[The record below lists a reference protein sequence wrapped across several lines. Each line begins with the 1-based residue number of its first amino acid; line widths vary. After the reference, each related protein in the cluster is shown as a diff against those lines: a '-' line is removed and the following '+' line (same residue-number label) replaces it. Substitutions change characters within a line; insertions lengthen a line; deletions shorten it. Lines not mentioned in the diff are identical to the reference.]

1 MSIRPHKKLKVW
13 QDAVDFVPKTYTILK
28 AFPEDEKFGLSPQI
42 RRASTSISINIAEGA
57 ARSSKKDFARFL
69 YISMGSISELDTL
82 FEISLK
88 LKYLSQEEYDSLN
101 NDLNNLSA
109 MLNGLIKKLKQDIS

>member
-13 QDAVDFVPKTYTILK
+13 QDAVSFVSIVYSILESY
-28 AFPEDEKFGLSPQI
+28 PEDEKFGLISQI
-42 RRASTSISINIAEGA
+42 KRASTSISINIAEGA
-57 ARSSKKDFARFL
+57 ARMSKKEFVRFL

-88 LKYLSQEEYDSLN
+88 LKYLSSNDYEKLIQELDK
-101 NDLNNLSA
+101 LSA
-109 MLNGLIKKLKQDIS
+109 MTNGLIKNLKKDIA